1 MPAILPYF
9 WNIFSTSVFTNWK
22 VLRLPTNTLQTRTI
36 ETAPHGYH
44 LTCCSQPGGPGCS
57 SDYQLW
63 SSTWWAQLEWWL
75 ILQQKLN
82 APRSRLYKDS
92 WETIRQ
98 PQVLIICTSKTSIH
112 KSRLPT
118 GDWRLQLWVAVFCC
132 YREGGQQ
139 GESSACGGAAFYLLF
154 ITSLSFPNV
163 YTDYGNLIERVRD
176 KMTQNQPKLSIYNC
190 LKSFLLIPPIDV
202 GSKSPKW
209 NYLDFLFLSIAL
221 QLHIKGWLMNN
232 L

>member
-9 WNIFSTSVFTNWK
+9 WNIFSTSVLTTWK

-92 WETIRQ
+92 WETIMQ
-98 PQVLIICTSKTSIH
+98 PLVINNLH
-112 KSRLPT
+112 KQDLNSQKQATNWWLEAA
-118 GDWRLQLWVAVFCC
+118 AV
-132 YREGGQQ
+132 G
-139 GESSACGGAAFYLLF
+139 S
-154 ITSLSFPNV
+154 
-163 YTDYGNLIERVRD
+163 
-176 KMTQNQPKLSIYNC
+176 
-190 LKSFLLIPPIDV
+190 SFLLLQGRRTAGWKQCLRRCSFLFIIYYLPFFPQCLHWLWQFNWEGEGQDD
-202 GSKSPKW
+202 SKSTEIK
-209 NYLDFLFLSIAL
+209 YL
-221 QLHIKGWLMNN
+221 QLFKINSFNSLSWRGL
-232 L
+232 